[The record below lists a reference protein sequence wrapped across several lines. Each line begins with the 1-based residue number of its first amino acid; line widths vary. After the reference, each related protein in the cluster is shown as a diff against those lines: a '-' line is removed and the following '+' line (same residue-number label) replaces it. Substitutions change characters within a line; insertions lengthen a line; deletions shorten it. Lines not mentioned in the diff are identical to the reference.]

1 MQDEP
6 RLDGHEPPTTST
18 SAGSVPGSPIFFFAV
33 ARLVFE
39 PYEALASL
47 AVRLAGSPSS
57 VTRLRYVL
65 DGEPST
71 RRQDLV
77 AAALRAGAQRTHERP
92 STFAPVVVG
101 RAGEGLSTVVPRAL
115 RFVGLD
121 PTNAP
126 EPFATF
132 CLAAEED
139 DDERSLRGELS
150 VLPVR
155 LPDMSYLLFFDDGA
169 REILRVGVEDV
180 ANRTETTAPL
190 GADELE
196 RLERVLDR
204 AGRRR
209 EIPRDSAHLALH
221 TRADAG
227 KVDRCAAT

>member
-6 RLDGHEPPTTST
+6 RPDAHETPTTFA
-18 SAGSVPGSPIFFFAV
+18 SAGEVPGSPIFFFTV

-39 PYEALASL
+39 PYESLASL
-47 AVRLAGSPSS
+47 AGRLAGSPSS

-65 DGEPST
+65 DGEPSA

-77 AAALRAGAQRTHERP
+77 AAALRAGAERTCERT

-115 RFVGLD
+115 RFLGLD

-132 CLAAEED
+132 CRAAEED
-139 DDERSLRGELS
+139 DDERSLRGELL

-180 ANRTETTAPL
+180 ANRAEATAPL
-190 GADELE
+190 GPDELE
-196 RLERVLDR
+196 RLARVLDGS
-204 AGRRR
+204 GRRR
-209 EIPRDSAHLALH
+209 EIPHDSAHLALH
-221 TRADAG
+221 ARADAG

>member
-1 MQDEP
+1 MLDEP
-6 RLDGHEPPTTST
+6 RPEGHETPAPTPA
-18 SAGSVPGSPIFFFAV
+18 AGDLPSPIFFFAV

-47 AVRLAGSPSS
+47 AGRLAGCPSS

-65 DGEPST
+65 DGEPNA

-77 AAALRAGAQRTHERP
+77 AAALEAGTKRTHERT

-101 RAGEGLSTVVPRAL
+101 RAGEGLSTVAPRAL

-121 PTNAP
+121 PASAP

-132 CLAAEED
+132 CRAADED
-139 DDERSLRGELS
+139 DDERALRGELA

-169 REILRVGVEDV
+169 REILRVGVPDV
-180 ANRTETTAPL
+180 TNRTETTAPL
-190 GADELE
+190 DADELE
-196 RLERVLDR
+196 RLARVLGGS
-204 AGRRR
+204 GRRR
-209 EIPRDSAHLALH
+209 EIPHDSAHLALH
-221 TRADAG
+221 ARADAG
-227 KVDRCAAT
+227 KVDPCAAT